1 MRILYITFF
10 LVLSVTLHAQNITS
24 LRYGTTLAVY
34 EVDIE
39 FVEVIEDS
47 RCPMNVNCV
56 QAGKAIVL
64 VNVFIEGNFLEE
76 RLLEFYPSG
85 FNTESNITLFNA
97 DGLHI
102 KGLNLMPY
110 PVALSNTPKEDY
122 YLDLVI
128 TN

>member
-10 LVLSVTLHAQNITS
+10 LVLNVTIQAQNITS
-24 LRYGTTLAVY
+24 LKYGTTLAVY

-47 RCPMNVNCV
+47 RCPSNVNCV
-56 QAGKAIVL
+56 QAGKAVVL
-64 VNVFIEGNFLEE
+64 VKVFIEGNFLEE
-76 RLLEFYPSG
+76 RLLEFHPSG
-85 FNTESNITLFNA
+85 FNKESITTIFNS
-97 DGLHI
+97 DGLQI

-110 PVALSNTPKEDY
+110 PLALSNTPKEDY